1 MNSDDDGALPVSAD
15 RPAGVCYL
23 IGRLHH
29 ALGRRMRDAL
39 APLGLSV
46 AQYTVLSFLEGQVQI
61 SNAQLAERALVSPQ
75 SANEMV
81 KTMEARGW
89 VSRQPD
95 PGHGRVVRLG
105 LTAAGRA
112 QLAEAHVRIS
122 RLEAHMLGR
131 LSETQRGALPKTLRE
146 VLHALSAMII
156 DPVLAAEV
164 SGDEP
169 FSGRKKTGKSARK
182 V

>member
-1 MNSDDDGALPVSAD
+1 MSTDDDGVLPVRSG

-46 AQYTVLSFLEGQVQI
+46 AQYTVLSFLETQVHI
-61 SNAQLAERALVSPQ
+61 SNAQLAERALISPQ

-81 KTMEARGW
+81 KVMEAKGW

-95 PGHGRVVRLG
+95 PRHGRVVRLG
-105 LTAAGRA
+105 LSAAGRA

-122 RLEAHMLGR
+122 RLEAHMLAR
-131 LSETQRGALPKTLRE
+131 LSETQRGVLPKTLRE
-146 VLHALSAMII
+146 ILHALSAMII

-164 SGDEP
+164 AGDEP
-169 FSGRKKTGKSARK
+169 FSVDQKGR
-182 V
+182 